1 MLETQCDLEAL
12 PPQAGPAPAGQ
23 RFNQGLPRPLGL
35 GKHGNMIQNSLNV
48 TLLGITKTAFLR
60 CNTPERIN
68 FVWKVTVSA
77 IQRYHLRGIIKL
89 TLGRHSSVRAS
100 ALDGVG
106 DNCTSCSNCQGA
118 GGCRQGS
125 PVAVCFDRKVEVS
138 TPCGHLFCQQ
148 CLELWT
154 SEDETH
160 AEQAAMETSCPSFR
174 KKFRERITSSN

>member
-1 MLETQCDLEAL
+1 
-12 PPQAGPAPAGQ
+12 
-23 RFNQGLPRPLGL
+23 
-35 GKHGNMIQNSLNV
+35 
-48 TLLGITKTAFLR
+48 
-60 CNTPERIN
+60 
-68 FVWKVTVSA
+68 
-77 IQRYHLRGIIKL
+77 
-89 TLGRHSSVRAS
+89 
-100 ALDGVG
+100 LDGVG

-138 TPCGHLFCQQ
+138 TPWGYLFCQQ

-174 KKFRERITSSN
+174 KKFGERITSSNWFSEPELVFSTTFPRWEKTSCRTFWHHGQVSEDSQKKEKMDPRAEPQAIGWEYVEDIEIKSSIHAKGMSSASGSSNRDQSVTVTTT